1 LVVAFLFLYQALQ
14 RIIQFKVHSEGI
26 SLEAETLTGLHRFE
40 VRPQAAVAAAGN
52 GEVLSNR
59 NILERAVKL
68 APFLFLPLRKLLIR
82 KNI

>member
-1 LVVAFLFLYQALQ
+1 MK
-14 RIIQFKVHSEGI
+14 FKIDIEGI

-40 VRPQAAVAAAGN
+40 VRPQAAVVAAGN
-52 GEVLSNR
+52 GDVLSNR

-68 APFLFLPLRKLLIR
+68 APFLFLPLRKLQIR